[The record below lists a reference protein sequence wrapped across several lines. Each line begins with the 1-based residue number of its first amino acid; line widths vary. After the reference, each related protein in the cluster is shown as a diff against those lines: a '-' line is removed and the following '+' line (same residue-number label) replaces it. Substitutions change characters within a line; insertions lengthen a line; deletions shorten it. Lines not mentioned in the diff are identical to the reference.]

1 MNTPQELQGPIATNI
16 DRSKFRKKKKTELLE
31 TRNQKPIREALY
43 IAGFEI

>member
-16 DRSKFRKKKKTELLE
+16 DRSKFRKKKKELLE